1 MLKDAGM
8 GKLVPAIQLRSL
20 THLFVSKVSWCLLL
34 YACSGPDVN
43 LNIKQEAMDD
53 DDETKC
59 WTNGTDAEKSK
70 TKQQL
75 VGESLLSHIL
85 KEVIF

>member
-1 MLKDAGM
+1 M
-8 GKLVPAIQLRSL
+8 
-20 THLFVSKVSWCLLL
+20 
-34 YACSGPDVN
+34 N
-43 LNIKQEAMDD
+43 

-75 VGESLLSHIL
+75 VGESLLGHIL

>member
-1 MLKDAGM
+1 M
-8 GKLVPAIQLRSL
+8 
-20 THLFVSKVSWCLLL
+20 
-34 YACSGPDVN
+34 
-43 LNIKQEAMDD
+43 D

-75 VGESLLSHIL
+75 AGESLLSHIL